1 MTGGRSGSPTY
12 RFGAG
17 AGLAAAG
24 FRALDAVVERVLD
37 DAFEDARDPLVGL
50 VLLAIPPR

>member
-24 FRALDAVVERVLD
+24 FRALDDVAERPLD
-37 DAFEDARDPLVGL
+37 DVFEDARDPLVGL
-50 VLLAIPPR
+50 LLLAIPPR